1 MPGARAF
8 ANRAIRKGYVF
19 HLSPHLMVKNCRKCM
34 RKYLVEH
41 KDILWLMFVITHI
54 LKHYLKLFFLRNY
67 ILVFH
72 LRPQV
77 TC

>member
-41 KDILWLMFVITHI
+41 KDILWLMFVIAHI
-54 LKHYLKLFFLRNY
+54 LKHISNYFFN
-67 ILVFH
+67 
-72 LRPQV
+72 V
-77 TC
+77 TIFWCSI

>member
-41 KDILWLMFVITHI
+41 KDI
-54 LKHYLKLFFLRNY
+54 
-67 ILVFH
+67 
-72 LRPQV
+72 Q
-77 TC
+77 